1 MGQVIIHAGFHKT
14 ATTSIQKTFAKNRK
28 QLEKLGFY
36 YPLFYL
42 DDRLIDN
49 HSMPFSSLFM
59 SNPEQYH
66 MNARWKVDANEAN
79 QQYEQQ
85 LNDILQ
91 KKLNK
96 ILISGEGISHLTESE
111 ISRMIEKIYSYGH
124 SIRLIIFV
132 RSPFS
137 YLTSFM
143 QQQIKGGISIE
154 KANYSSTKSKIEK
167 FISIFPETEFYSF
180 QESCKHNHGPI
191 GYFLNLIG
199 VKNYSEIEFVH
210 SNSNRSISNQ
220 SARLI
225 SYINEK
231 QPFFINKKVNPFRYQ
246 GDIWSLYQYQGN
258 KFKLTN
264 NETKRFRTVLDKDNE
279 YLSEELGV
287 EFCDQKPYVTLGES
301 YKNYW
306 SQEELEKLKIAI
318 CEIDGNSVLKEIM
331 REYFKNIVRLNQRT
345 ISYLGLTN

>member
-14 ATTSIQKTFAKNRK
+14 ATTSIQKTCAQNRK

-49 HSMPFSSLFM
+49 HSIPFYSMFT
-59 SNPEQYH
+59 SNPDRYH
-66 MNARWKVDANEAN
+66 TNIRWKVDASEAN
-79 QQYEQQ
+79 KKYEQQ

-96 ILISGEGISHLTESE
+96 ILISGEDISVMTEAELSN
-111 ISRMIEKIYSYGH
+111 MKEKIYSYGY
-124 SIRLIIFV
+124 SIRLIILV

-137 YLTSFM
+137 SLNSFI
-143 QQQIKGGISIE
+143 QQQIKGGRSIE
-154 KANYSSTKSKIEK
+154 KAQCQYTKDRIEK
-167 FISIFPETEFYSF
+167 IISIFPKAEFYSF
-180 QESCKHNHGPI
+180 QESYQHKHGTI

-199 VKNYSEIEFVH
+199 VNNYSEIEFIH
-210 SNSNRSISNQ
+210 SNTSVSNQ

-225 SYINEK
+225 SYINKK
-231 QPFFINKKVNPFRYQ
+231 QPFFIKHKINPCRYQ
-246 GDIWSLYQYQGN
+246 GDTWIFHQIQGN
-258 KFKLTN
+258 KFKLTS
-264 NETKRFRTVLDKDNE
+264 NEIERFRNILDEDNE
-279 YLSEELGV
+279 YLLEKFSLD
-287 EFCDQKPYVTLGES
+287 FCDSNPYLTLEENH
-301 YKNYW
+301 KNYW
-306 SQEELEKLKIAI
+306 SQEQLEQIKIAI
-318 CEIDGNSVLKEIM
+318 SKIDDNSAFKEIM